1 MPYKQQGDAPIE
13 NVVALGKGLQKV
25 SYVTLLIQ
33 HNIWFPFHL
42 YWALI
47 QICEVPGFSMSSK
60 LLAGND
66 YLSYLNIE
74 DAFDL
79 L

>member
-47 QICEVPGFSMSSK
+47 QICEVPGF
-60 LLAGND
+60 
-66 YLSYLNIE
+66 
-74 DAFDL
+74 
-79 L
+79 